1 MSWLCISTIGVAIL
15 THHAVAREIR
25 NRVEDDLLVYR
36 WWLRVARF
44 GTEHQPCNIY
54 CTGPPMSCAT
64 RLSLRSVG
72 GAFRIPGHLFFFD
85 VGPLHDRLPF
95 TYTPRSSPIRFHATK
110 TKAVGDRALFTSTSH
125 PPDEDVNAEASYAQ
139 SAATWSAG
147 RHRFRCEMR
156 LCGWK

>member
-1 MSWLCISTIGVAIL
+1 MQYLLYWSAYVVCNSLISP
-15 THHAVAREIR
+15 
-25 NRVEDDLLVYR
+25 
-36 WWLRVARF
+36 LR
-44 GTEHQPCNIY
+44 G
-54 CTGPPMSCAT
+54 
-64 RLSLRSVG
+64 RSVSNSG
-72 GAFRIPGHLFFFD
+72 PSLFFD

-110 TKAVGDRALFTSTSH
+110 TKAVGDRALVTSTSH
-125 PPDEDVNAEASYAQ
+125 PPDEDVNAVASYAQ